1 MLKNYELRVERWMDK
16 KSGKRNGVMNRE
28 MDGRTYDWLALSFI
42 DGLGKMTYHN
52 LIRKFHSPD
61 GVRKASI
68 KDLEKVEG
76 LRPKVIKQLREGNH
90 TDQVKKEL
98 ELMRKHQVILVTCLD
113 ENYPSNLLTI
123 YDPPPFLYVK
133 GELKKE
139 DKVAVAIVGS
149 RFASHYG
156 KLVTE
161 RISQDLALEGVTV
174 VSGLARGIDSSAHR
188 GALSAKGR
196 TIAVLGCGIDV
207 DYPLENR
214 KMKEEIVSRGALIS
228 EFHMSTPPASSHF
241 PVRNRIISGLS
252 LGVVVVE
259 ASHRSGSL
267 ITARLA
273 LEQGR
278 DVFAVP
284 GSIDS
289 LRSRGTHRL
298 IKEGAKLVEDAQDIF
313 TELLPQIRTCP
324 RLTDP
329 AQDKSEQLKGEA
341 KSIFDALAQGQL
353 QIDKIIAETD
363 LSSSQVSS
371 TLLELELR
379 GLIRQ
384 LPGKVFMRR

>member
-1 MLKNYELRVERWMDK
+1 MEKV
-16 KSGKRNGVMNRE
+16 GRE
-28 MDGRTYDWLALSFI
+28 IYDWLALSFI
-42 DGLGKMTYHN
+42 EGLGRVSYRN
-52 LIRKFHSPD
+52 LIQRFHSPER
-61 GVRKASI
+61 VFNASI

-76 LRPKVIKQLREGNH
+76 LKPNVIKQLREFNQA
-90 TDQVKKEL
+90 DRVKSEL
-98 ELMRKHQVILVTCLD
+98 ELMRKHKVTLVTSLD
-113 ENYPSNLLTI
+113 ENYPSNLLNI
-123 YDPPPFLYVK
+123 YDPPAFLYVR

-139 DKVAVAIVGS
+139 DNIAIAIVGS

-161 RISQDLALEGVTV
+161 RISRDLALEGITV
-174 VSGLARGIDSSAHR
+174 VSGLARGIDTSAHR

-207 DYPLENR
+207 DYPAENKKLR
-214 KMKEEIVSRGALIS
+214 EEIASSGALIS
-228 EFHMSTPPASSHF
+228 EFQMSTPPASSHF
-241 PVRNRIISGLS
+241 PIRNRIISGLS

-298 IKEGAKLVEDAQDIF
+298 IKEGAKLVEDAQDIYS
-313 TELLPQIRTCP
+313 EVLPQIKSHIQ
-324 RLTDP
+324 LVDLK
-329 AQDKSEQLKGEA
+329 QDKGELLSREA
-341 KSIFDALAQGQL
+341 RSILDLLEQGQL
-353 QIDKIIAETD
+353 QIDTIIAGTG
-363 LSSSQVSS
+363 LSSSKVSS
-371 TLLELELR
+371 TLLDLELR

-384 LPGKVFMRR
+384 LPGKVFVRR

>member
-1 MLKNYELRVERWMDK
+1 M
-16 KSGKRNGVMNRE
+16 GKAESKVS
-28 MDGRTYDWLALSFI
+28 DWLALSFI
-42 DGLGKMTYHN
+42 DGLGAKGCLS

-61 GVRKASI
+61 MVFNASI
-68 KDLEKVEG
+68 RDLEKVGG
-76 LRPKVIKQLREGNH
+76 LKPKVIKQLKEGN
-90 TDQVKKEL
+90 QSARVKKEI
-98 ELMRKHQVILVTCLD
+98 ELMSKHRVTLVSFLD
-113 ENYPSNLLTI
+113 ENYPSHLLNI

-139 DKVAVAIVGS
+139 DKVAIAVVGS

-156 KLVTE
+156 KLTTE
-161 RISQDLALEGVTV
+161 TISRDLALGGVTV
-174 VSGLARGIDSSAHR
+174 VSGLARGVDTSAHR

-207 DYPLENR
+207 DYPVEN
-214 KMKEEIVSRGALIS
+214 KKLKEEIALSGALIS
-228 EFHMSTPPASSHF
+228 EFPISTPPVSLNF
-241 PVRNRIISGLS
+241 PIRNRIISGLS

-313 TELLPQIRTCP
+313 TEILPQIKSSP
-324 RLTDP
+324 QLTDIV
-329 AQDKSEQLKGEA
+329 QDKDELLSREA
-341 KSIFDALAQGQL
+341 RNILGVLTQGKL
-353 QIDKIIAETD
+353 QIDEIITDTD

-371 TLLELELR
+371 TLLDLELR
-379 GLIRQ
+379 GIIRQ
-384 LPGKVFMRR
+384 LPGKMFVRR

>member
-1 MLKNYELRVERWMDK
+1 MEKVD
-16 KSGKRNGVMNRE
+16 RE
-28 MDGRTYDWLALSFI
+28 IYDWLALSFI
-42 DGLGKMTYHN
+42 DGLGRVSYRN
-52 LIRKFHSPD
+52 LIRRFHSPER
-61 GVRKASI
+61 VFSASI
-68 KDLEKVEG
+68 KDLERVEG
-76 LRPKVIKQLREGNH
+76 LKPKVIKQLREFNQA
-90 TDQVKKEL
+90 DRVKSEL
-98 ELMRKHQVILVTCLD
+98 ELMRKHKVTLVTFLD
-113 ENYPSNLLTI
+113 ENYPSNLLNI
-123 YDPPPFLYVK
+123 YDPPAFLYVR

-139 DKVAVAIVGS
+139 DNIAIAVVGS

-161 RISQDLALEGVTV
+161 RICRDLALEGITV
-174 VSGLARGIDSSAHR
+174 VSGLARGIDTSAHR

-196 TIAVLGCGIDV
+196 TIAVLGCGINV
-207 DYPLENR
+207 DYPAENR
-214 KMKEEIVSRGALIS
+214 KLREEIASSGALIS
-228 EFHMSTPPASSHF
+228 EFQMSTPPASSHF
-241 PVRNRIISGLS
+241 PIRNRIISGLS

-313 TELLPQIRTCP
+313 TELLPQIKSRP
-324 RLTDP
+324 QLVDLK
-329 AQDKSEQLKGEA
+329 QDKGELLSGGA
-341 KSIFDALAQGQL
+341 RSIFDLLGQGQL
-353 QIDKIIAETD
+353 QIDTIITETG

-371 TLLELELR
+371 TLLDLELR

-384 LPGKVFMRR
+384 LPGKVFVRR